1 VSGAKWALYAEFT
14 ARPGLE
20 AELRSALRRHADT
33 VRAEP
38 GNEVFEAHCHTS
50 DPAEFFV
57 YEVYRDEA
65 AFNEHLS
72 SPASADFNARLQH
85 LITTPQSKLTLLEDV

>member
-1 VSGAKWALYAEFT
+1 MSGPKRALYAEFT

-20 AELRSALRRHADT
+20 AELRRALRRHADT

-38 GNEVFEAHCHTS
+38 GNEIFEAHCHTS
-50 DPAEFFV
+50 DPAQFFV

-65 AFNEHLS
+65 AFKEHLS
-72 SPASADFNARLQH
+72 SRASADFNSRLQR
-85 LITTPQSKLTLLEDV
+85 LITTPESKLTLLEDV